1 MVYGSWVSIQELHPF
16 INTIKSKKDWTT
28 NGIYYLLKM
37 VADVGIAPN
46 VEFLPLG
53 YEPSDFDF

>member
-1 MVYGSWVSIQELHPF
+1 MVF
-16 INTIKSKKDWTT
+16 TISS
-28 NGIYYLLKM
+28 KM